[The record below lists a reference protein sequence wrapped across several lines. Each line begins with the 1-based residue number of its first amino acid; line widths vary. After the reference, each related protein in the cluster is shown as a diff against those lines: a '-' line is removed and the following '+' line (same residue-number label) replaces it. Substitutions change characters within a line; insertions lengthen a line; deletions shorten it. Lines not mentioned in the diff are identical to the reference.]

1 MVVSEVPLSTIE
13 RDLLSRGLSF
23 VIGPSTEPK
32 RVQAVEE
39 TLSHLETQINKA
51 WSKLRSG
58 PQPHQERKQQPERS
72 LSMKYLNPA
81 SVQGNTTFNL
91 NGLHP
96 QIQATLESL
105 KTQVKQRTRG
115 NLTKTHREA
124 LRALKAR
131 PDIIIK
137 PADKGGTVVVWRKTN
152 YTKEMVRHLSDETT
166 YQKIQ
171 QGQTAL
177 ENARTRSRNLVL
189 KFFNNKQANSTG
201 GILSSAARDY
211 YLAFKAE
218 LPNLYLLP
226 KIHKDLHPLTGTWQ
240 GRPVLSGCKA
250 PTRPIDLICTALLNP
265 LLSLL
270 DERLKDTTD
279 LLLKLRDLNASRGPV
294 PENTTLFSLDIV
306 SLYPSIPQREAARL
320 VSTYFDDHKHLI
332 RQPLR
337 DAGVWRPPSRAL
349 LEEAILHVMRDT
361 ILSFNSA
368 AYRQVKGTAIGASSS
383 VAIAEIFVHVAFEH
397 QRALRP
403 DKPDVYFRYI
413 DDIFG
418 IMTGQDTLLQS
429 FYAWTNTAYENLKFT
444 LEQSKTEINF
454 LDTTVFIG
462 SEDRLLH
469 TKAYYKPTNLHTYL
483 RYDSS
488 HPSSLK
494 NSLPYSLGLRLK
506 RINSLEDTLA
516 TQLLDLWDMFSA
528 RGYPERVIATA
539 KNKLD
544 LKTRSELLIQASTPD
559 PQSRWIL
566 PSLYFNGLASPLH
579 NALTD
584 IWNWLRNTYGDH
596 PSWPRFAQT
605 PPMLAWRRG
614 KSLKDHLVHSCL
626 HRTHCL

>member
-1 MVVSEVPLSTIE
+1 
-13 RDLLSRGLSF
+13 
-23 VIGPSTEPK
+23 
-32 RVQAVEE
+32 
-39 TLSHLETQINKA
+39 
-51 WSKLRSG
+51 
-58 PQPHQERKQQPERS
+58 
-72 LSMKYLNPA
+72 
-81 SVQGNTTFNL
+81 
-91 NGLHP
+91 
-96 QIQATLESL
+96 
-105 KTQVKQRTRG
+105 
-115 NLTKTHREA
+115 
-124 LRALKAR
+124 
-131 PDIIIK
+131 
-137 PADKGGTVVVWRKTN
+137 
-152 YTKEMVRHLSDETT
+152 
-166 YQKIQ
+166 
-171 QGQTAL
+171 
-177 ENARTRSRNLVL
+177 
-189 KFFNNKQANSTG
+189 
-201 GILSSAARDY
+201 
-211 YLAFKAE
+211 
-218 LPNLYLLP
+218 
-226 KIHKDLHPLTGTWQ
+226 
-240 GRPVLSGCKA
+240 
-250 PTRPIDLICTALLNP
+250 
-265 LLSLL
+265 
-270 DERLKDTTD
+270 
-279 LLLKLRDLNASRGPV
+279 
-294 PENTTLFSLDIV
+294 
-306 SLYPSIPQREAARL
+306 
-320 VSTYFDDHKHLI
+320 
-332 RQPLR
+332 
-337 DAGVWRPPSRAL
+337 
-349 LEEAILHVMRDT
+349 MRDT
-361 ILSFNSA
+361 ILSFDSA

-429 FYAWTNTAYENLKFT
+429 FYAWTNTAHENLKFT

-544 LKTRSELLIQASTPD
+544 LKTRSELLIQAPTPD